1 MAKIGDLCMVDRI
14 YTQRKKELGGKEPD
28 MSDVL
33 DDAQKKARDHA
44 RTPMQVG
51 VITTLIS
58 FALNNSI

>member
-1 MAKIGDLCMVDRI
+1 MVDRI

-58 FALNNSI
+58 FALNNSF

>member
-1 MAKIGDLCMVDRI
+1 MVDRI
-14 YTQRKKELGGKEPD
+14 YTRRKKELGGKEPD

-51 VITTLIS
+51 VVTFLLSSAPTHNLLP
-58 FALNNSI
+58 F